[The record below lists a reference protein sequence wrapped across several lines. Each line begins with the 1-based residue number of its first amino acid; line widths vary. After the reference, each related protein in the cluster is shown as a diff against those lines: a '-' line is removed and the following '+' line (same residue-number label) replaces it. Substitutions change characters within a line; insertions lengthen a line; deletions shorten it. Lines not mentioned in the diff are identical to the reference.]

1 MLLLYPPQVS
11 AFIADDIS
19 WMRGNDVLRRAFNRD
34 VVLSSECDTFVQS
47 CLPAP
52 LAAFLAVRLAS
63 EGNLDLANGVVDL
76 LRKCEPDANDLAGWQ
91 SHWECSFFSVENLV
105 VMVWKMEIGVA

>member
-1 MLLLYPPQVS
+1 MRLLYPPQVS

-34 VVLSSECDTFVQS
+34 VILSSECDTFVQS

-63 EGNLDLANGVVDL
+63 DGNLDLANGVVDL
-76 LRKCEPDANDLAGWQ
+76 LRKCDADANDLAGW
-91 SHWECSFFSVENLV
+91 
-105 VMVWKMEIGVA
+105 